1 MCLLFEESEMSA
13 LRSVASPVLGAVV
26 LSGRAIKRGYP
37 AVVRGVVR
45 GVGTVAGAT
54 VGIICA
60 PMIEVVIGAS
70 LGMRVANAA
79 MDRVLPQGE

>member
-1 MCLLFEESEMSA
+1 MSA
-13 LRSVASPVLGAVV
+13 FHSVASPVLGAVV
-26 LSGRAIKRGYP
+26 LSGRAVKRGYP
-37 AVVRGVVR
+37 VVVRGI
-45 GVGTVAGAT
+45 GTVAGAA

>member
-1 MCLLFEESEMSA
+1 MSV
-13 LRSVASPVLGAVV
+13 LRSTLSPVFGAVV
-26 LSGRAIKRGYP
+26 LSGRAIRRGYP
-37 AVVRGVVR
+37 VVVRS
-45 GVGTVAGAT
+45 VGTVAGAAIG
-54 VGIICA
+54 VVCA

>member
-1 MCLLFEESEMSA
+1 MSV

-37 AVVRGVVR
+37 VVVRSI
-45 GVGTVAGAT
+45 GTVAGAA
-54 VGIICA
+54 VGVICA

>member
-1 MCLLFEESEMSA
+1 MSA
-13 LRSVASPVLGAVV
+13 FRSVASPILGAVV
-26 LSGRAIKRGYP
+26 LSGRAIKRDYP
-37 AVVRGVVR
+37 AVVRS
-45 GVGTVAGAT
+45 VGTVAGAA

>member
-1 MCLLFEESEMSA
+1 MSA
-13 LRSVASPVLGAVV
+13 FRSVASPVLGAVV
-26 LSGRAIKRGYP
+26 LSGRAVKRGYP
-37 AVVRGVVR
+37 VVVRGI
-45 GVGTVAGAT
+45 GTVAGAA

>member
-1 MCLLFEESEMSA
+1 MSV
-13 LRSVASPVLGAVV
+13 LRSTLSPVFGAVV
-26 LSGRAIKRGYP
+26 LSGRAIRRGYP
-37 AVVRGVVR
+37 VVVRS
-45 GVGTVAGAT
+45 VGTVAGAA
-54 VGIICA
+54 VGIVCA